1 MGARGGEPGGPGD
14 PVALESGGSTKVGA
28 HFPLQLRGSQG
39 GGMGSPGFLNR
50 GQPLAADALLG
61 AFALANGEERL
72 LLSGRWQ
79 AWHRAAWETESSV
92 WLQWA
97 FRSSGPGSSASCRE
111 RGGIVPSSQG
121 LTGPSLP
128 CSWGPSGLPAPRVHR
143 DPGVPTLGH

>member
-1 MGARGGEPGGPGD
+1 MGARGGEPGRPGD
-14 PVALESGGSTKVGA
+14 PVALESGGSRQLTKMGA

-72 LLSGRWQ
+72 LLSGWWQ
-79 AWHRAAWETESSV
+79 AWHGAAWETESSV

-111 RGGIVPSSQG
+111 RGA
-121 LTGPSLP
+121 LP
-128 CSWGPSGLPAPRVHR
+128 HPHR
-143 DPGVPTLGH
+143 G